1 MGFDYGDKVRA
12 LLAKAESALA
22 LGNNGEAAS
31 YQAKAEELMVKYR
44 IAEEEALAT
53 DPGSSAP
60 VWKTITVME
69 GWDGE
74 MGPWYITAISCIV
87 RHTGCRTRAYIGEN
101 DDTVADL
108 VGYEGDVR
116 FAEFLWTAVLLTF
129 TTRINPTW
137 DRNLPES
144 ENVYRLRNAGLERR
158 VIADAAW
165 GPGAGH
171 VAANRSKIQRIYL
184 RECARR
190 GEEPRATGLAH
201 DTRTYREA
209 YARTFVGHLN
219 SRLMA
224 ARDAVDSINGGVVL
238 HGRADRV
245 DEAFYV
251 RYPHL
256 RPSTP
261 TEPVAPSAPCAKCT
275 PERQCRKH
283 RVTAAQMRE
292 YRRRYTSASARAG
305 AVNGRAAADDVN
317 LVRGTTSAHRAEG
330 NTVEAIGS

>member
-22 LGNNGEAAS
+22 LGNDGEAAS

-60 VWKTITVME
+60 VWKTITVMT
-69 GWDGE
+69 GWDIE
-74 MGPWYITAISCIV
+74 MGPWYITAINCIA
-87 RHTGCRTRAYIGEN
+87 RHTGCRTRAYVGEN

-129 TTRINPTW
+129 STRINPTW

-158 VIADAAW
+158 VIANAAW
-165 GPGAGH
+165 GYGAGH
-171 VAANRSKIQRIYL
+171 VASNRSKVQRIYL

-201 DTRTYREA
+201 DTKTYREA

-224 ARDAVDSINGGVVL
+224 ARDAVDSVNGGLVL

-261 TEPVAPSAPCAKCT
+261 TGPVAPPEPCARCT
-275 PERQCRKH
+275 PDKECRKH
-283 RVTAAQMRE
+283 RVTAKQMAD

-305 AVNGRAAADDVN
+305 QANGRAAADDVRID
-317 LVRGTTSAHRAEG
+317 RGHTPADRMSG
-330 NTVEAIGS
+330 NTVEAIGN